1 MACAVNAKVFSKR
14 IKPNDEPKMIA
25 FTLIKQR
32 VNVINSRA
40 LPSCILYTTNG
51 RQNIRVADFCLK
63 KQNAG
68 QTRRLQVRREKII
81 LKISLRENKTA
92 NAKSPYHF
100 YSENSGVLTFDELI
114 DEMAK
119 NNTTITKADIAGAM
133 NVYKEVVIRYVQL
146 GYKVYCP
153 FGQVYICAK
162 GTANDKLA
170 SFEPH
175 LSGNDHDLN
184 LKLTVDSSVAKTV
197 LANTKTER
205 VSGRYKMIPSIEE
218 IQNVNGIA
226 LKEAKPGNVIRI
238 IGEYL
243 KLDENDSEQG
253 IFLTKGDVSIR
264 LENYIWNKNK
274 RIDAMLPADIETG
287 SYKVSI
293 RAKPNTIL
301 YNGSFIK
308 EITIS

>member
-1 MACAVNAKVFSKR
+1 MDSSIAKAV
-14 IKPNDEPKMIA
+14 
-25 FTLIKQR
+25 
-32 VNVINSRA
+32 
-40 LPSCILYTTNG
+40 
-51 RQNIRVADFCLK
+51 
-63 KQNAG
+63 
-68 QTRRLQVRREKII
+68 
-81 LKISLRENKTA
+81 
-92 NAKSPYHF
+92 
-100 YSENSGVLTFDELI
+100 
-114 DEMAK
+114 
-119 NNTTITKADIAGAM
+119 
-133 NVYKEVVIRYVQL
+133 
-146 GYKVYCP
+146 
-153 FGQVYICAK
+153 
-162 GTANDKLA
+162 LA
-170 SFEPH
+170 S
-175 LSGNDHDLN
+175 
-184 LKLTVDSSVAKTV
+184 
-197 LANTKTER
+197 TKTER

-243 KLDENDSEQG
+243 KFDENDSEQG

-274 RIDAMLPADIETG
+274 RIDAMLPADIESG